1 MKCLVAGAYG
11 FIGQAIVRALLK
23 AGHEV
28 VGAGRDVALG
38 QRLLPEIAWLRV
50 DYNERLSA
58 SDWVEDLAGVD
69 AVINAV
75 GILQSDLRDK
85 ASYVHGQGAAALF
98 QGAEAAG
105 VHRLIHIS
113 ATTIGELPEDDTDA
127 DLAVKN
133 PLSEYAASKL
143 AGERALRRV
152 KLSSLIIR
160 PDFVIGHHSSGGAL
174 LLRGLSGLPFVVPL
188 PGAGGQ
194 RFQPVMIDDL
204 AELVVKMVAA
214 DRLPH
219 ADRQAPLL
227 AGEPEMIY
235 AVGPE
240 VRTLREMILSYRRWL
255 GFAGGY
261 ELRVP
266 LFLLKLMAM
275 AGDVSS
281 LLGNRGA
288 LRSASLEQM
297 ESFELHDAAPFE
309 AALGRPLTSMSDYL
323 NEQPAS
329 LSDRV
334 HARTY
339 FWVPL
344 LILGVALTWMFEGYE
359 QLVQISHERG
369 FGTLALAG
377 SLTWEGV
384 AALLSILS
392 GVFFLSRR
400 WRRIGGMI
408 KIALI
413 VGVGLLHV
421 ALITSVTQGVGL
433 ALSIVVPVLLIA
445 VLMSFSESR

>member
-38 QRLLPEIAWLRV
+38 QRLMPEIEWLRV

-58 SDWVEDLAGVD
+58 SDWVEDLVGVD

-105 VHRLIHIS
+105 VRRLIHIS
-113 ATTIGELPEDDTDA
+113 ATTIGDLQEDDTDA

-133 PLSEYAASKL
+133 RLSEYAASKQ

-152 KLSSLIIR
+152 KLSSVIIR

-174 LLRGLSGLPFVVPL
+174 LLRGLAGLPFVVPL

-194 RFQPVMIDDL
+194 RFQPVVIDDL

-214 DRLPH
+214 ERLTPIE
-219 ADRQAPLL
+219 RQASLK
-227 AGEPEMIY
+227 AGDPQLIY
-235 AVGPE
+235 AVGPD
-240 VRTLREMILSYRRWL
+240 VRTMREMILYYRRWL
-255 GFAGGY
+255 GFGGGY

-275 AGDVSS
+275 AGDISS
-281 LLGNRGA
+281 LFGNRGA

-297 ESFELHDAAPFE
+297 ECFELHDAAPFE

-339 FWVPL
+339 FWVPM

-369 FGTLALAG
+369 YGTLALAG

-400 WRRIGGMI
+400 WRRIGGII

-433 ALSIVVPVLLIA
+433 ALSIVVPVLLIV